1 MTTDNRS
8 KINLLLS
15 SLPQGSVVLSSW
27 LKKQGYSLDLQK
39 AYRKSGWLSSIG
51 SGAMIRY
58 GDSVGYEGGVY
69 ALQSQADMC
78 VHIGGHSAFSL
89 MGKAHYLEFSGR
101 PVHLFGGAKE
111 LLPAWFKKYNWQVG
125 IHYTQT
131 SFLPADLGL
140 IDFEIKSFT
149 IKISSPTRALMECLL
164 LAPDKFE
171 LIECYQLMETIN
183 NVNPESVQALL
194 EKCSSVKVKRLFL
207 FLAEKADHAWLSE
220 LNLNKI
226 DLGHGKRSL
235 VKNGVYIPKYLITVP
250 KVVAAP
256 Q

>member
-69 ALQSQADMC
+69 ALQAQANMH
-78 VHIGGHSAFSL
+78 VHPGGHSAFSL
-89 MGKAHYLEFSGR
+89 MGQAHYLAFAGR
-101 PVHLFGGAKE
+101 PVSLFGSSNE
-111 LLPAWFKKYNWQVG
+111 QLPAWFKKHNWNVG
-125 IHYTQT
+125 FTYTQT

-140 IDFEIKSFT
+140 VDFEFNSFK
-149 IKISSPTRALMECLL
+149 IKISSPARALMECLL
-164 LAPDKFE
+164 MTPNNFE
-171 LIECYQLMETIN
+171 LLECYQLMETIN
-183 NVNPESVQALL
+183 NVNPKSVQVLL
-194 EKCSSVKVKRLFL
+194 EKCRSVKVKRLFL
-207 FLAEKADHAWLSE
+207 YLAEKAGHGWLSE
-220 LNLNKI
+220 LNFKKI
-226 DLGHGKRSL
+226 DLGEGKRSM
-235 VKNGVYIPKYLITVP
+235 VKNGIYIPKYQITVS
-250 KVVAAP
+250 KEVAAYE
-256 Q
+256 